1 MLWLKALHIIA
12 VICWFAGIFY
22 LPRILVYYAASD
34 DEAARAVLALMAR
47 KLYRFI
53 TPIAVLAIGLG
64 LLMMVGNW
72 AYYLSAAWLWGKL
85 VAVAALVIY
94 HIVCGRI
101 VAAVERGD
109 DHHSHVYFR
118 VFNEVPVLFLVIIVF
133 LVVLKPF

>member
-34 DEAARAVLALMAR
+34 DPNTRAQLAVMAR

-53 TPIAVLAIGLG
+53 TPIAAIAILLG
-64 LLMMVGNW
+64 LALMSGNW
-72 AYYLSAAWLWGKL
+72 SHYLSAAWMWGKL
-85 VAVAALVIY
+85 VAVVALVIY

-101 VAAVERGD
+101 VAAVQTDD
-109 DHHSHVYFR
+109 DHHSHVWFR
-118 VFNEVPVLFLVIIVF
+118 VYNEVPVLFLVIIVF

>member
-34 DEAARAVLALMAR
+34 DDNTRAQLAVMAR
-47 KLYRFI
+47 KLYRFV
-53 TPIAVLAIGLG
+53 TPIAVIAIALG
-64 LLMMVGNW
+64 LAMMAGNW

-85 VAVAALVIY
+85 VAVAVLVIY
-94 HIVCGRI
+94 HIVCGRL
-101 VAAVERGD
+101 VAAVERGED
-109 DHHSHVYFR
+109 QHSHVYFR
-118 VFNEVPVLFLVIIVF
+118 VFNEVPVLFLVLIVF